1 MHEATRS
8 LMTSGEERWRRLA
21 AAALA
26 ALALLEI
33 LWELWLAPIRPGGS
47 LLALKGVPLVLLWP
61 GLARGK
67 LRAAQWA
74 ALLLPWYFAEG
85 LVRGINESGRHAVCA
100 FTASALGLAAL
111 AAAVAWIRSSRAARG
126 AANAR

>member
-1 MHEATRS
+1 MPR
-8 LMTSGEERWRRLA
+8 GEERWRRLA

-47 LLALKGVPLVLLWP
+47 LLALKGAPLVLLWP

-85 LVRGINESGRHAVCA
+85 LVRGVNESGRHAVCA
-100 FTASALGLAAL
+100 FAASVLALAAL
-111 AAAVAWIRSSRAARG
+111 AAAVAWIRAARLGRG
-126 AANAR
+126 APNIR